1 MSDLRPGGR
10 QGDGGGAPLLSRQG
24 ASPLLRKVAVW
35 GMGLMGGSL
44 GLALKAVGAVEQVVA
59 IGRDAKSLATAVQ
72 VGAADSFTLD
82 PAEGMAGADLLVL
95 GAPVQVIIRQAE
107 EWGPRVPPGCVV
119 TDLGSTKSAV
129 VAAWERHLHPE
140 AAFVGSHPMCGS
152 EKAGVAN
159 SRADLFRGARWVI
172 TMTERTPPRAG
183 ALVARVAEAVG
194 ARTLWMP
201 PDLHDR
207 RVAYV
212 SHLPQLVATAAAAAA
227 QKGDEQAGWALGLA
241 AGGFRDTTRIAA
253 SPAHVWLD
261 ILFTNRDAVLEALA
275 AFREA
280 LDGLEQAVRT
290 QDAAAIQHWF
300 SRAHLARQALPK

>member
-1 MSDLRPGGR
+1 MSDQAVPLR
-10 QGDGGGAPLLSRQG
+10 LE
-24 ASPLLRKVAVW
+24 KVAIW

-44 GLALKAVGAVEQVVA
+44 GLALKAAGVAGHVTA
-59 IGRDAKSLATAVQ
+59 IGRDPRPLREALQ
-72 VGAADSFTLD
+72 VGAADSWTLD
-82 PAEGMAGADLLVL
+82 PAEGMAGAGLLVL
-95 GAPVQVIIRQAE
+95 AAPVRVIIRQAA

-119 TDLGSTKSAV
+119 TDLGSTKAAV
-129 VAAWERHLHPE
+129 VAAWERHLNPE

-159 SRADLFRGARWVI
+159 SRADLYRGARWVL
-172 TMTERTPPRAG
+172 TVTPRTPPRAG

-207 RVAYV
+207 RVAYI

-241 AGGFRDTTRIAA
+241 AGGFRDTTRVAA
-253 SPAHVWLD
+253 SPAHVWED
-261 ILFTNRDAVLEALA
+261 ILFTNQEAVLEALA

-280 LDGLEQAVRT
+280 LDGLEQAVRS
-290 QDAAAIQHWF
+290 QDAGAIRHWF
-300 SRAHLARQALPK
+300 GRAHQARGALPR